1 MTETL
6 QSLCSYVKDRA
17 EVGAIDPTT
26 YVSTENMVPNNGGV
40 VAPASVPAT
49 GKVTLYKRGDTLVSN
64 IRPYFKKI
72 WQATKDGG
80 CSNDVLVFRPNE
92 QCDHDYLYW
101 VLSSNGFFSYVSA
114 TAKGTKMPRGDK
126 NAIMRYEVPANDKER
141 QLAIVAALSPLRQ
154 KLILNTRINGYLA
167 A

>member
-6 QSLCSYVKDRA
+6 QSLCSYVKDRT
-17 EVGAIDPTT
+17 EVGAIDSTT

-80 CSNDVLVFRPNE
+80 CSNDVLVLRPNE

-101 VLSSNGFFSYVSA
+101 VLSSSGFFSYVSA

>member
-1 MTETL
+1 MTEKL
-6 QSLCSYVKDRA
+6 QSLCSYVKDRT
-17 EVGAIDPTT
+17 EVVAIDSTT

-101 VLSSNGFFSYVSA
+101 VF
-114 TAKGTKMPRGDK
+114 K
-126 NAIMRYEVPANDKER
+126 
-141 QLAIVAALSPLRQ
+141 QQ
-154 KLILNTRINGYLA
+154 WIL
-167 A
+167 